1 MASRR
6 IVFWEVDA
14 QADFLLPGGKLYVP
28 GAEKII
34 PHIKR
39 LVEAARQSHTLI
51 VSSADAH
58 SQNDPEFQKF
68 PPHCLKDS
76 PGAKIVPEGMAK
88 RVYVVPNRPKFTLP
102 PRILD
107 YEQIVLQKQTLD
119 VFDNPHTAKIVK
131 RLGEDV
137 EYFVFGVVTELC
149 VRCAAKGLLESGR
162 KVALIED
169 AIETLNPED
178 EVKTLNELTAMGARL
193 LSTERAI
200 ELAHGYAKNAK
211 APQRASR

>member
-34 PHIKR
+34 SNVKR
-39 LVEAARQSHTLI
+39 LGDATRETRTLI
-51 VSSADAH
+51 ISSPDAH
-58 SQNDPEFQKF
+58 SPNDPEFQKF
-68 PPHCLKDS
+68 PPHCVKDS
-76 PGAKIVPEGMAK
+76 PGAKIVPEAMAK
-88 RVYVVPNRPKFTLP
+88 RVYVIPNQPKFSLP

-107 YEQIVLQKQTLD
+107 YEQVVLQKQTLD

-131 RLGEDV
+131 RLGEGV

-149 VRCAAKGLLESGR
+149 VRCAAKGLLGSGR
-162 KVALIED
+162 KVSLIED
-169 AIETLNPED
+169 AIEMLKPED
-178 EVKTLNELTAMGARL
+178 EVKTLDELTAMGARL
-193 LSTERAI
+193 LTTDRAI
-200 ELAHGYAKNAK
+200 ELAYSCAQNAK
-211 APQRASR
+211 FAPKKSR